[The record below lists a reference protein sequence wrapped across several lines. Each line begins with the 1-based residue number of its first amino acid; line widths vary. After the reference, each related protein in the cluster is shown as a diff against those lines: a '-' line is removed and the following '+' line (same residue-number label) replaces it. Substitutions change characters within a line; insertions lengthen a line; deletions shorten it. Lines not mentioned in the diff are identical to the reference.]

1 MDLGYAIKYGERPEF
16 VADDLSWEPAIDRLI
31 HAESPIVPRA
41 APSVLQ
47 DIIES
52 LDPKIRSVFQ
62 DLRAFASVADGLIAT
77 KSKLR
82 PELFQEIMMSIQ
94 YRLLLLE
101 TRLEAQPIDEAIRL
115 GLIAFQ
121 TSVFLQMYGTKVKY
135 EFLNGQL
142 ASAVQ
147 RFPESS
153 PALVQL
159 KTWLAFIASIAVL
172 DSNEPWLVAIIR
184 RLTLGSDWLE
194 TRRSLEDVMWVGVIH
209 NGTGKRVYNSV
220 HVYEETVSFGF

>member
-1 MDLGYAIKYGERPEF
+1 MGYAIKYGERPEF

-31 HAESPIVPRA
+31 HAESPIVPREA
-41 APSVLQ
+41 SSVLQ
-47 DIIES
+47 GIIES

-101 TRLEAQPIDEAIRL
+101 TRLEAQPIEEAIRL

-135 EFLNGQL
+135 EFLNDQL
-142 ASAVQ
+142 ASAIQ
-147 RFPESS
+147 SFPESS

-172 DSNEPWLVAIIR
+172 DSNEPWLVATIR

-194 TRRSLEDVMWVGVIH
+194 TRRSLEDFMWVGVIH
-209 NGTGKRVYNSV
+209 NGTGKQVYNGA
-220 HVYEETVSFGF
+220 HFCEETVSLGF